1 MKFNFSFGKKR
12 RGIIEW
18 AKISIILEGI
28 IEFLSNKFGID
39 KKKLW
44 DIVDE
49 IQRELLKRGW
59 IDDTVND
66 YVINT
71 PELLDQRVERDV
83 DKEIEE
89 YKKLEEPEPVNMKN
103 EVILKEIEKDK
114 YTETQK
120 KIVKDAVYYEKESD
134 GSKAQ
139 EFLGGEM
146 GIKASWLVDEDK

>member
-1 MKFNFSFGKKR
+1 MKLNFSFGKKK

-18 AKISIILEGI
+18 AKLSIIFEGI
-28 IEFLSNKFGID
+28 IEFLSKWLKID
-39 KKKLW
+39 KKQLW

-49 IQRELLKRGW
+49 IQRQLLKRGW

-83 DKEIEE
+83 DKAIED
-89 YKKLEEPEPVNMKN
+89 YKKQEEEPK
-103 EVILKEIEKDK
+103 KDF
-114 YTETQK
+114 
-120 KIVKDAVYYEKESD
+120 IYYEKDPD

-139 EFLGGEM
+139 ELLGGEM
-146 GIKASWLVDEDK
+146 GIKASWNLDENK

>member
-1 MKFNFSFGKKR
+1 MKFDFSFGKKK

-18 AKISIILEGI
+18 AKISVVLEGI
-28 IEFLSNKFGID
+28 IEILSSLLKID

-71 PELLDQRVERDV
+71 PELLDQRIERDV
-83 DKEIEE
+83 DKAIEE

-103 EVILKEIEKDK
+103 EVILKEIEKPK

-120 KIVKDAVYYEKESD
+120 KIVKDAVYYEKEPD

-139 EFLGGEM
+139 DLLGGEM
-146 GIKASWLVDEDK
+146 GIKASWNLDEDK